1 MTHQII
7 VIQLYLLAYPPPSVP
22 QTVTGGLSDPIR
34 SEFLV
39 IHRVSEVFKAKCF
52 IFCSKFRRKCN
63 FVKCEKLFTR
73 RSLSDFLKSFT
84 CVMKQTEWMC
94 ELKPSLHGHVLCGA
108 FFFFVLSDLCRFHFD
123 LHCWISLRITTL
135 LLHFS
140 LWAQLHKNW
149 KADPV
154 SAWDNAL
161 IVKSTWLWASALLHL
176 LARGSTFLL
185 NL

>member
-73 RSLSDFLKSFT
+73 RSLSDFLKSFM

-94 ELKPSLHGHVLCGA
+94 ELKPTLHGHVLCGA

-123 LHCWISLRITTL
+123 LHCWIWPGGL
-135 LLHFS
+135 L
-140 LWAQLHKNW
+140 KNHHP
-149 KADPV
+149 AAAFLTV
-154 SAWDNAL
+154 
-161 IVKSTWLWASALLHL
+161 
-176 LARGSTFLL
+176 GSTA
-185 NL
+185 